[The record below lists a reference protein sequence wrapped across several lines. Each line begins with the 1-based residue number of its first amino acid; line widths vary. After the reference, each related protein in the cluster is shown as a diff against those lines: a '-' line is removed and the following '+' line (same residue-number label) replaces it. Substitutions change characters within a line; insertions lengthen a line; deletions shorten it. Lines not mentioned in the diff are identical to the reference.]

1 MVVSTPFYGGIAL
14 SELNKAIT
22 WGFGL
27 GCGCLLLVLF
37 LFFGVM
43 IFGAIIAPDV
53 LLESERVKPAMQ
65 PTEMVSARKPL
76 AAPLQNPKEVESA
89 AEQAPMDAVQEQQAP
104 SPQESPKVFVS
115 IAKGVMANLR
125 DVPNGTKT
133 LTRIPQDTRLDVISS
148 RDMRSGALEVT
159 WHEVV
164 YSGQSGWISQ
174 YDTTGDLWSH
184 DTTGEISS
192 SRAEGA
198 DEVRIAEFSR
208 EAKVAFQSWILKNTA
223 ATYLEYPQGSDSS
236 IWVRFAPELYETK
249 DSAETAAV
257 RLARDYKLQTGYKGH
272 IIVTVWHHAK
282 DEIFAKGRL

>member
-1 MVVSTPFYGGIAL
+1 MVVSTGFYGGITL

-27 GCGCLLLVLF
+27 GCGCLVLVLF

-133 LTRIPQDTRLDVISS
+133 LTRIPQDTRIEVISS
-148 RDMRSGALEVT
+148 RDVRSGVLLVT
-159 WHEVV
+159 WYEVV
-164 YSGQSGWISQ
+164 YSGQSGWVSQ
-174 YDTTGDLWSH
+174 YDTTGDLWSD
-184 DTTGEISS
+184 DTTEEISS

-198 DEVRIAEFSR
+198 DEVRIVS
-208 EAKVAFQSWILKNTA
+208 
-223 ATYLEYPQGSDSS
+223 
-236 IWVRFAPELYETK
+236 
-249 DSAETAAV
+249 
-257 RLARDYKLQTGYKGH
+257 
-272 IIVTVWHHAK
+272 
-282 DEIFAKGRL
+282 